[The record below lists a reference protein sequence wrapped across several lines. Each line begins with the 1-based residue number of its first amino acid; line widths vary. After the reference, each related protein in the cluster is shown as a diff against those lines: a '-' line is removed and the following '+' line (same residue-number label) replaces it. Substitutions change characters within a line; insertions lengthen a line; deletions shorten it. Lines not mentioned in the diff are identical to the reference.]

1 MSVPAYIDYSKTGTV
16 VCCTSIQTCSVTNH
30 LTYPILFFLAM
41 HAALDD
47 SVANV
52 TKALIRAGMINN
64 TVIVFTSDNGGIKD
78 TAPNWP
84 LR

>member
-1 MSVPAYIDYSKTGTV
+1 MTEY
-16 VCCTSIQTCSVTNH
+16 
-30 LTYPILFFLAM
+30 LELLFLFSFLLDTLFSLAM

-64 TVIVFTSDNGGIKD
+64 TVIAFTSDNGGLMQL
-78 TAPNWP
+78 APNWP